1 MLLCSVSYPLW
12 ALVSVF
18 PLFIFPVQFAL
29 QNMLHFTG
37 NISVNFSF
45 QKGR

>member
-1 MLLCSVSYPLW
+1 MLLCSVSYALY